1 MLQVITDFIKS
12 EPSSDSETSADSD
25 HETVGIKQEEACA
38 LQTFPTKITESEVSH
53 VCQWH
58 TGGGGF
64 GVQTLPTEML
74 KALQN
79 HAELNLI
86 VKTVQNC

>member
-38 LQTFPTKITESEVSH
+38 L
-53 VCQWH
+53 
-58 TGGGGF
+58 
-64 GVQTLPTEML
+64 
-74 KALQN
+74 
-79 HAELNLI
+79 
-86 VKTVQNC
+86 